1 MPAGTTDR
9 ILPTAPAEGQR
20 RAAVLASPLV
30 WLALAL
36 VALVLFMPATE
47 PLFRALFPEL
57 ARPVYTR
64 ASFLALAVSHIGL
77 VAASS
82 LAAVVAGLAA
92 GLFVTRRA
100 GREFLPIVQ
109 AIAAIGQTFPPVAV
123 LAISVPLIGYGAAPT
138 LVALTLYGVLPILGN
153 TIAGL
158 ETVSPAARE
167 AARGMGFPPLRRLLE
182 VELPLAAPVIMAGIR
197 TSVIINI
204 GTATVGSTV
213 GALSLGSP
221 IIEGLSGNNTA
232 YVVQGAVVV
241 GLLAI
246 VTDLLFERLERRLTP
261 GRR

>member
-1 MPAGTTDR
+1 MTPFARATPAR
-9 ILPTAPAEGQR
+9 S
-20 RAAVLASPLV
+20 AAASPLP
-30 WLALAL
+30 WLALLL
-36 VALVLFMPATE
+36 VGLVLFMPASE

-64 ASFLALAVSHIGL
+64 ASFLTLTASHIGL

-82 LAAVVAGLAA
+82 LIAIAAGLAA
-92 GLFVTRRA
+92 GIFVTRRS
-100 GREFLPIVQ
+100 GREFLPLVQ
-109 AIAAIGQTFPPVAV
+109 TVAAIGQTFPPVAV
-123 LAISVPLIGYGAAPT
+123 LAISVPLLGYGAAPT

-158 ETVSPAARE
+158 ENVPAAARE
-167 AARGMGFPPLRRLLE
+167 AARGMGFSARRRLID

-221 IIEGLSGNNTA
+221 IIEGLSGSNTA
-232 YVVQGAVVV
+232 YVIQGAVVV
-241 GLLAI
+241 GLLAVI
-246 VTDLLFERLERRLTP
+246 TDMLFERLEQRLTP
-261 GRR
+261 GRRGASA